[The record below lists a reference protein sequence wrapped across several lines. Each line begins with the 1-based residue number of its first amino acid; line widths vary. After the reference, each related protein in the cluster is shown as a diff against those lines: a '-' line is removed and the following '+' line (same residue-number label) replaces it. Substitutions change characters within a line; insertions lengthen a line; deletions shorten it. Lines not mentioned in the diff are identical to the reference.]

1 MMVRIFLCALV
12 ALMLGTGA
20 TQASEAALKPPSRDW
35 SFDGVFGS
43 FDRAAMRRGYQV
55 FSEVCASCH
64 ALELV
69 AYRNLQDVGFGADEV
84 REIAGEFEVED
95 GPNEE
100 GEMYMRPALPF
111 DRFVPPFPND
121 QAARDANN
129 GAMPPD
135 LSLIVKARKGGADY
149 LHALLTGYKEEP
161 PEGVELNEGMYYN
174 DYFLGHQIA
183 MPTPLMEES
192 VEYEDQT
199 KATVEQMSSDVV
211 TFLAWAAEPELETRK
226 SMGLWVVV
234 FLVVFTAMLYALKR
248 RIWSDLH

>member
-1 MMVRIFLCALV
+1 MMVRTILCALT

-20 TQASEAALKPPSRDW
+20 AIASEAAPKPPSHDW

-43 FDRAAMRRGYQV
+43 FDRGATRRGYQV

-84 REIAGEFEVED
+84 REIAAEFEVED
-95 GPNEE
+95 GPTEE

-111 DRFVPPFPND
+111 DHFVPPFPND

-161 PEGVELNEGMYYN
+161 PEGVELNDGMYYN
-174 DYFLGHQIA
+174 DFFLGHQIA

-192 VEYEDQT
+192 VEYEDGT

-226 SMGLWVVV
+226 SMGLWVIV

>member
-1 MMVRIFLCALV
+1 MMGRISLCALV

-20 TQASEAALKPPSRDW
+20 AMAAEAPAEPPSRDW
-35 SFDGVFGS
+35 SFDGVFGT
-43 FDRAAMRRGYQV
+43 FDRAALRRGHQV
-55 FSEVCASCH
+55 FSEVCAGCH
-64 ALELV
+64 GLELV
-69 AYRNLQDVGFGADEV
+69 AYRNLQEVGFSADEV
-84 REIAGEFEVED
+84 RQIAAEFEVEG
-95 GPNEE
+95 GPNDE

-111 DRFVPPFPND
+111 DHFVPPFANR

-149 LHALLTGYKEEP
+149 LYALLTGYREEP
-161 PEGVELNEGMYYN
+161 PENVEMNEGMSYN
-174 DYFLGHQIA
+174 EYFPGHQIA
-183 MPTPLMEES
+183 MPAPLYDES

-199 KATVEQMSSDVV
+199 KATVEQMSSDVT
-211 TFLAWAAEPELETRK
+211 TFLAWAAEPEMETRK
-226 SMGLWVVV
+226 SMGLWVIV

>member
-1 MMVRIFLCALV
+1 MRRIILCALA
-12 ALMLGTGA
+12 ALIFGA
-20 TQASEAALKPPSRDW
+20 GAAMASEGAPKPPSRDW
-35 SFDGVFGS
+35 SFDGVFGR

-69 AYRNLQDVGFGADEV
+69 AYRNLQEVGFGAGEV
-84 REIAGEFEVED
+84 REIAAEFEVED

-183 MPTPLMEES
+183 MPTPLMDES
-192 VEYEDQT
+192 VEYEDET
-199 KATVEQMSSDVV
+199 KATVEQMSADVV
-211 TFLAWAAEPELETRK
+211 TFLAWAAEPELEARK
-226 SMGLWVVV
+226 RMGLWVVV